1 MKIKT
6 LLCIDPLQDYELID
20 CDLLLQLGIVPLFLI
35 NDVSKSVKDR
45 KNVLVTSFSFEE
57 LFAICDSI
65 SPDYIVCFSED
76 MFVDIARIR
85 ENLNIA
91 GMSFNTSML
100 LSHKDLMYQKL
111 DGLFSYPKTTT
122 LIESPNLKL
131 IKEKV
136 GVQEVFVKPINSS
149 GSYETYHIKTEEEF
163 CNFLTNKKES
173 AENYIAQ
180 AYVANDLYHSELA
193 VFEGNILFVEAR
205 KYTSPNHLMVSKNL
219 PIFSLNILNAHQRQS
234 IIDASIKVCQ
244 LLEFNNGVLH
254 TEFFMNEDG
263 HIQFIETNAR
273 PPGIG
278 LNKLYQRKYSISLET
293 ILCCIVCG
301 VEPPGFVENKSHF
314 VCGYFPR
321 KKGIIKKINKPQL
334 SVQNEWT
341 LFARPDDTSEQMVHM
356 SKSAMVLCWD
366 DSIIEINKT
375 GCFLAEQDIV
385 EVY

>member
-1 MKIKT
+1 MKIKK

-20 CDLLLQLGIVPLFLI
+20 CDLLLQLGIAPFFLI
-35 NDVSKSVKDR
+35 KDASKSVEDR
-45 KNVLVTSFSFEE
+45 ENVLVNSFLFDD

-65 SPDYIVCFSED
+65 RPDYIVCFSED
-76 MFVDIARIR
+76 MFVDIATVR
-85 ENLNIA
+85 EKLNIA
-91 GMSFNTSML
+91 GMSLNTSLL

-122 LIESPNLKL
+122 LTESPNLKL
-131 IKEKV
+131 IKEKI
-136 GVQEVFVKPINSS
+136 GVQEIFVKLINSS

-163 CNFLTNKKES
+163 CNFLTNKKEI

-180 AYVANDLYHSELA
+180 AYVADDLYHSELA

-205 KYTSPNHLMVSKNL
+205 KYTHPNHLMVSKNL
-219 PIFSLNILNAHQRQS
+219 PIFSLNILDAHQRQS
-234 IIDASIKVCQ
+234 IIDASVKVCQ

-254 TEFFMNEDG
+254 TEFFMNDDG
-263 HIQFIETNAR
+263 YIQFIETNAR

-293 ILCCIVCG
+293 ILCCVVCG
-301 VEPPGFVENKSHF
+301 VAPPSLIVNRSHF

-321 KKGIIKKINKPQL
+321 KRGVIKKINKPEL

-341 LFARPDDTSEQMVHM
+341 LFVSPDDTSEEMAHM

-366 DSIIEINKT
+366 DSLIEINKT
-375 GCFLAEQDIV
+375 GSFLAEQDIV